1 MAHKITVLDE
11 KVISQIAAGEVIE
24 RPASV
29 VKELLENAIDAEA
42 DRITIQVEDGGKKTI
57 KVIDNGIGMTKDN
70 AELAFYRHSTSKI
83 ITLRDLE
90 SISSLG
96 FRGEALASIAAV
108 SKVKLI
114 TKSREE
120 KEVAGTE
127 IYIEGGKKRHAKDTA
142 CNEGTTVIV
151 SDIFYNTPARRKH
164 LKTQRAE
171 LAKITDL
178 VTRFALIH
186 NEIAFQLVHNN
197 TEILNAPKSK
207 KSLENIAYI
216 YGNSIAKEML
226 NVEYSE
232 NEITISGFISKPAV
246 TRKSS
251 SHISFYVNCRY
262 ITSPLLTSALR
273 EGYGNLIMKNKF
285 PIAVILLKIHPR
297 KIDVNVHPSKLE
309 IMFEDEKMVHDTL
322 KKAVEDT
329 LKNRSLI
336 PDMGEV
342 TLKSPHL
349 EAFEVHEIKGFEDLH
364 DIIPVVESKHQVDIF
379 NFSDS
384 EKDKGLQKTTS
395 ENDITNVPKMSLIGQ
410 ILNTYI
416 IAQSGENILIID
428 QHAAHER
435 VVYEKLMHLSKDDRK
450 NRQEL
455 LEPISLELSPKQ
467 KSYVLD
473 KKDLLESIGFS
484 FEHFGKDTFMVRT
497 IPSVLK
503 NMDNANVIYDIIDE
517 LILMGQTKKEEE
529 VKEKAIAIVAC
540 HSAIRGGDELSSAQM
555 KNLIQSLYATENVTS
570 CPHGRPSILLMSK
583 LELEKK
589 FKRKI

>member
-1 MAHKITVLDE
+1 MAHKIKILDE

-29 VKELLENAIDAEA
+29 VKELLENAIDA
-42 DRITIQVEDGGKKTI
+42 DSYRITIQVEDGGKKTI
-57 KVIDNGIGMTKDN
+57 KVVDNGLGMTKDN
-70 AELAFYRHSTSKI
+70 AEMAFYRHSTSKI

-114 TKSREE
+114 TKSKEE

-127 IYIEGGKKRHAKDTA
+127 IYIEGGKKRHVKDIA

-151 SDIFYNTPARRKH
+151 SDIFYNTPARRKY

-186 NEIAFQLVHNN
+186 NEIAFQLIHND

-216 YGNSIAKEML
+216 YGNSTAKEL
-226 NVEYSE
+226 LKLAYSDG
-232 NEITISGFISKPAV
+232 EIVISGVISKPAV

-251 SHISFYVNCRY
+251 SHISFYVNNRY
-262 ITSPLLTSALR
+262 ITSKLLTSALR
-273 EGYGNLIMKNKF
+273 EGYDNLIMRNKF

-309 IMFEDEKMVHDTL
+309 IMFEDEKLVYDAI
-322 KKAVEDT
+322 KKAVSDT

-349 EAFEVHEIKGFEDLH
+349 EAFEVREIKGFDELQN
-364 DIIPVVESKHQVDIF
+364 IIPVVESQQQVDIF
-379 NFSDS
+379 NFSES
-384 EKDKGLQKTTS
+384 MQEKVLHKTLS
-395 ENDITNVPKMSLIGQ
+395 ENEPANVPKMSLIGQ

-435 VVYEKLMHLSKDDRK
+435 VVYERLMHLSKDDRK

-455 LEPISLELSPKQ
+455 LDPLTLELSPKQ
-467 KSYVLD
+467 RSFVLD
-473 KKDLLESIGFS
+473 KKDLLESIGFR
-484 FEHFGKDTFMVRT
+484 FEHFGQNTFLVRT

-517 LILMGQTKKEEE
+517 LIQMGQSKKEEE

>member
-1 MAHKITVLDE
+1 MA
-11 KVISQIAAGEVIE
+11 
-24 RPASV
+24 
-29 VKELLENAIDAEA
+29 
-42 DRITIQVEDGGKKTI
+42 
-57 KVIDNGIGMTKDN
+57 KDN
-70 AELAFYRHSTSKI
+70 AEMAFLRHSTSKI
-83 ITLRDLE
+83 MTLRDLE

-108 SKVKLI
+108 SKVTLI
-114 TKSREE
+114 TKSRED

-127 IYIEGGKKRHAKDTA
+127 IFIEGGKNRHVKAMA
-142 CNEGTTVIV
+142 CNQGTTVIV

-186 NEIAFQLVHNN
+186 NEIAFQLVHNDV
-197 TEILNAPKSK
+197 EILNAPKSK
-207 KSLENIAYI
+207 KSNENIAYI
-216 YGNSIAKEML
+216 YGSKTAKEL
-226 NVEYSE
+226 LKLDYSD
-232 NEITISGFISKPAV
+232 NEIIISGFISKPAV

-251 SHISFYVNCRY
+251 SHISFYVNSRY

-285 PIAVILLKIHPR
+285 PIAVILLQIHPR

-309 IMFEDEKMVHDTL
+309 VMFEDEKKVYDALKSAVSNTL
-322 KKAVEDT
+322 KI
-329 LKNRSLI
+329 RSLI
-336 PDMGEV
+336 PNMGEV

-349 EAFEVHEIKGFEDLH
+349 EAFEVHEIKGFEELQN
-364 DIIPVVESKHQVDIF
+364 IIPVVESKQQVDIF
-379 NFSDS
+379 NFSES
-384 EKDKGLQKTTS
+384 VEEKVLQETTS
-395 ENDITNVPKMSLIGQ
+395 EKETANVPKMSLIGQ
-410 ILNTYI
+410 ILDTYI
-416 IAQSGENILIID
+416 IAQSGDNILIID

-435 VVYEKLMHLSKDDRK
+435 VVYEKLMHLSEDERK
-450 NRQEL
+450 NRQQL
-455 LEPISLELSPKQ
+455 LDPISLELSPKQ
-467 KSYVLD
+467 KSFVLD
-473 KKDLLESIGFS
+473 KKELLESIGFI
-484 FEHFGKDTFMVRT
+484 FEHFGKDTFLVRT
-497 IPSVLK
+497 IPSVLE
-503 NMDNANVIYDIIDE
+503 NMSNANVIYDIIDE

-529 VKEKAIAIVAC
+529 IKEKAVAIVAC

-570 CPHGRPSILLMSK
+570 CPHGRPSVLLMSK